1 MLGMNEFNRVI
12 NQRFFWI
19 LLLFTI
25 LVTTVHAKQDIA
37 IPDPLKPWKD
47 WVLHDV
53 KDHDCPFIYSNAQK
67 RFCAWPTQVTL
78 TLNQSGGK
86 FEQHWRVYKKSRVRL
101 PGSIKYWPNSV
112 MTGNKKAIVTQQKG
126 FPVVA
131 LEPGSVKITG
141 RFNWEQ
147 LPESLS
153 IDNRTGLIKLSV
165 NGKLV
170 SNPHIDKE
178 GRLWLSGSKFALSD
192 AVEEDDVLTINVYR
206 RLIDEVPFV
215 VMTRMDINVSG
226 DQREL
231 ILDKVLIEN
240 TIPTDLRSQL
250 PARLEPNGDL
260 RMQVRPGRWSVIINS
275 RFVNAVNT
283 LRMPPSSAPLPQEE
297 IWVFDARSHLRVVEI
312 DGVTPMDPRQTNLPS
327 EWKSL
332 PTYRIKP
339 ENRFDLRQVRR
350 GNPEPEPNQLELAR
364 TLWLDFDGSGYT
376 VKDKISGTMRRG
388 WRLDASEELELGRVI
403 VNGQP
408 QLITTL
414 EGSNIKGVEVRQ
426 GELQLEADSRY
437 ELSRHDLPVGGW
449 LEDFQKIETVLNLP
463 PGWRLFSADG
473 VDNTP
478 NTWLQSWTLLDFFMV
493 LILSM
498 SVFRLWSWYWG
509 IIALITF
516 TLIWHEPSDAPRYV
530 WINVFIAIALLRV
543 VPYTTLRKFVMA
555 YRNLSLLA
563 LIIITVP
570 FLVDEVRKGIY
581 PQLEKPQQRFFRQA
595 ALLQQP
601 AMELRDEAQKI
612 MAPSSSAVISKM
624 AKPVEEKE
632 RYKKS
637 KDKLSMLVDPNA
649 TLQTGPG
656 LPDWN
661 WNRVNLSW
669 SGPSDQQQR
678 TQLILL
684 SPTTNMLLN
693 ILRVCFLLILL
704 VLVFEIK
711 FKTATLKKAAKA
723 SVIFSIFFSA
733 AMLTPSSDTY
743 AAFPDDNVLKELKQ
757 RLTKAPDCL
766 PNCAAVANLDIN
778 IGSSNFNLVSTV
790 HAHQAVALPLPAHA
804 DQWLPSKITMDDK
817 SVRAL
822 YRTSDGILWI
832 AVAPG
837 IHTIKLSGNVPGR
850 SYFQLPLLLKPHHVT
865 VKSKGWT
872 VDGVS
877 VNGVPDSQIQFSRI
891 QKGLQDKKFT
901 QLQSGP
907 LPPFVRV
914 ERTLKLGLEW
924 QIVTTV
930 YRVSTSRVPIVFE
943 LPLISGEA
951 VLDDNITVKDGKVL
965 VSLNSKQ
972 NRLSWTSQLNQQPEL
987 ELTAEKTSDWIE
999 VWRLDSSPIWH
1010 VITSGI
1016 PVIHH
1021 QGRDKHLMPEWHPY
1035 PGETI
1040 KLEVTRP
1047 PAVTGKSLTI
1057 DRSNLF
1063 IVPGSRVTDTAFT
1076 FSVRSSQGAQHTLM
1090 LPTDATLDA
1099 VYIDDVIQPI
1109 RQEGRRVTLPIHPGE
1124 HQFKVEWRLAS
1135 GVTNYYISQDVD
1147 IGLDSV
1153 NNNIQLTLPQDRWVL
1168 LTAGPRL
1175 GPAVLYWGVVIIVL
1189 IISVILGFIK
1199 VTPLRTWQWALLG
1212 IGLSQVHVAFAL
1224 VVVGWLLLFGV
1235 RKNIVGHAGNFIFNT
1250 VQVGLALLT
1259 VVALLVLFYAV
1270 QQGLLGRPDMQIAGN
1285 GSTAYVLNW
1294 YQDQVQETL
1303 PNVWVLSVPITVY
1316 RILMLLWAL
1325 WLAYSVLGWLRW
1337 AWQQYSVEGYWRKS
1351 EKKNKPVKDKKLKI
1365 ETKNKKGNADVK
1377 GDETSPDPWVE

>member
-1 MLGMNEFNRVI
+1 MNDLSQVISQRV
-12 NQRFFWI
+12 FWI
-19 LLLFTI
+19 FILFTS
-25 LVTTVHAKQDIA
+25 LVITAHAKQDIA
-37 IPDPLKPWKD
+37 IPESLKPWQD

-53 KDHDCPFIYSNAQK
+53 KDYDCPFLYSNAQK
-67 RFCAWPTQVTL
+67 RFCSWPTRATL

-86 FEQHWRVYKKSRVRL
+86 FEQRWRVYKKSRVRI
-101 PGSIKYWPNSV
+101 PGSIKYWPKSV
-112 MTGNKKAIVTQQKG
+112 MIGNKKAIVTQDKG
-126 FPVVA
+126 FPIVT
-131 LEPGSVKITG
+131 LEPGSAKITG
-141 RFNWEQ
+141 RFEWQQ

-153 IDNRTGLIKLSV
+153 IDNRTGIIKLSV
-165 NGKLV
+165 NGKSV
-170 SNPHIDKE
+170 PNPHIDND
-178 GRLWLSGSKFALSD
+178 GRLWLSGSKFKLSD
-192 AVEEDDVLTINVYR
+192 AVEEDDILTINIYR
-206 RLIDEVPFV
+206 RLVDEVPFV
-215 VMTRMDINVSG
+215 VVTRLDINVSG

-231 ILDKVLIEN
+231 LLEKVLIEN

-250 PARLEPNGDL
+250 PARLEPDGDL
-260 RMQVRPGRWSVIINS
+260 RMQVRPGRWSVIIKS

-283 LRMPPSSAPLPQEE
+283 LRMPPSSAPLPAQET
-297 IWVFDARSHLRVVEI
+297 WVFDARSHLRVVEI

-332 PTYRIKP
+332 PTYLVIP
-339 ENRFDLRQVRR
+339 ENRFELREVRR
-350 GNPEPEPNQLELAR
+350 GNPEPEPNQLELQR

-376 VKDKISGTMRRG
+376 VKDRISGTMRRG
-388 WRLDASEELELGRVI
+388 WRLDASEELELGRVT

-426 GELQLEADSRY
+426 GELHLEADSRY

-449 LEDFQKIETVLNLP
+449 LEDFQKIETILNLP

-498 SVFRLWSWYWG
+498 AVFRLWSWYWG
-509 IIALITF
+509 VIALITF
-516 TLIWHEPSDAPRYV
+516 TMIWHEPSDAPRYV

-543 VPYTTLRKFVMA
+543 VPHTTLRKFVMA

-570 FLVDEVRKGIY
+570 FLVDEIRNGIY
-581 PQLEKPQQRFFRQA
+581 PQLEKPQQRFFRQP

-601 AMELRDEAQKI
+601 AMIMKDEAQKAL
-612 MAPSSSAVISKM
+612 APRSSAVISKM
-624 AKPVEEKE
+624 AEPVDKMVRREKAD
-632 RYKKS
+632 
-637 KDKLSMLVDPNA
+637 DKLASLVDPNA

-656 LPDWN
+656 LPDWS
-661 WNRVNLSW
+661 WRKVYLSW

-684 SPTTNMLLN
+684 SPTTNMVLN
-693 ILRVCFLLILL
+693 FLRVWFLFILL
-704 VLVFEIK
+704 MLVFE
-711 FKTATLKKAAKA
+711 FRLKTNTVKKAAKA
-723 SVIFSIFFSA
+723 SVIFSVFFSA
-733 AMLTPSSDTY
+733 ALLTPSGDTY
-743 AAFPDDNVLKELKQ
+743 AAFPDDKLLSELKQ

-766 PNCAAVANLDIN
+766 PGCAAVANLHIN
-778 IGSSNFNLVSTV
+778 IGSSNISLTSTV
-790 HAHQAVALPLPAHA
+790 HAHQAVAIPLPARA
-804 DQWLPSKITMDDK
+804 DQWLPGKISMDEK
-817 SVRAL
+817 TVRSL
-822 YRTSDGILWI
+822 YRTSDGVLWI

-837 IHTIKLSGNVPGR
+837 IHTIKLSGSVPVR

-865 VKSKGWT
+865 VRTKGWT

-891 QKGLQDKKFT
+891 QKELQDKKFT

-924 QIVTTV
+924 QVVTTV

-943 LPLISGEA
+943 LPLVSGEA
-951 VLDDNITVKDGKVL
+951 VLDDNITVKDGKAL

-972 NRLSWTSQLNQQPEL
+972 NRLSWTSQLSQQTEL
-987 ELTAEKTSDWIE
+987 QLSAEKTSDWVE
-999 VWRLDSSPIWH
+999 VWRLDISPIWH
-1010 VITSGI
+1010 VTTSGI

-1021 QGRDKHLMPEWHPY
+1021 QGSDKHLMPEWHPY
-1035 PGETI
+1035 PGEEI
-1040 KLEVTRP
+1040 KITVTRP

-1057 DRSNLF
+1057 DRSNLH
-1063 IVPGSRVTDTAFT
+1063 IVPGSRVTDTTLT

-1109 RQEGRRVTLPIHPGE
+1109 RQEGRRVTLPIDPGE
-1124 HQFKVEWRLAS
+1124 HQFKIDWRLAA
-1135 GVTNYYISQDVD
+1135 GVSNYYISQDVD

-1153 NNNIQLTLPQDRWVL
+1153 NNNIQLRLPQDRWVL

-1189 IISVILGFIK
+1189 IISVILSFIK
-1199 VTPLRTWQWALLG
+1199 VTPLRAWQWALLG
-1212 IGLSQVHVAFAL
+1212 IGLSQVHIVFAL
-1224 VVVGWLLLFGV
+1224 IVVGWLLVFGV
-1235 RKNIVGHAGNFIFNT
+1235 RKNIVSHAGNFTFNT

-1259 VVALLVLFYAV
+1259 IVALLVLFYAV

-1285 GSTAYVLNW
+1285 GSTAYMLNW

-1316 RILMLLWAL
+1316 RVLMLLWAL

-1351 EKKNKPVKDKKLKI
+1351 EKKSKPGKGIEPMVEAKSETDTVAEKKG
-1365 ETKNKKGNADVK
+1365 ETK
-1377 GDETSPDPWVE
+1377 PDPWVE